1 MIFIWI
7 AMNDSCQGWCVKT
20 LGSAV
25 TPCQA
30 ALMHSQTPTWL
41 NSINPQ
47 RSLAIFAPMLSPL
60 LHLVLQRHHCVMV
73 AYERGWTVTGLRPQD
88 FNHSTT
94 AGICLAVLSRGRRVP
109 PVWWDRL
116 GSYIYWPLGRVL
128 LTAAAD
134 EDGARRH
141 DYWTQK
147 RLSTLGPPHPPTLP
161 SLND

>member
-47 RSLAIFAPMLSPL
+47 RSLAIFAPMLAPL

-73 AYERGWTVTGLRPQD
+73 AYERGWTLTGLRPQD
-88 FNHSTT
+88 FNHSST
-94 AGICLAVLSRGRRVP
+94 AGIRLAVRGRGRGERRRSGETDWEVI
-109 PVWWDRL
+109 
-116 GSYIYWPLGRVL
+116 YILAPQTGLIDGGCRRRRS
-128 LTAAAD
+128 AAAWLLNS
-134 EDGARRH
+134 ETPLHAR
-141 DYWTQK
+141 
-147 RLSTLGPPHPPTLP
+147 TLHTPQP
-161 SLND
+161 